1 MYKFGR
7 SSAEDAGAALGDSGK
22 GMSAGERSC
31 EAVRSGAISIT
42 SSGLKISLTVKCW
55 IRY

>member
-7 SSAEDAGAALGDSGK
+7 SSAEDAGVALGDSGK